1 MISVGYVLTDGEST
15 VVEQFAVPADANAK
29 VAELKE
35 SMANR
40 DDVVTFFLEKDFG
53 GFTKRYGYI
62 DP

>member
-1 MISVGYVLTDGEST
+1 MISVGYETTSGEST

-35 SMANR
+35 SMSNR
-40 DDVVTFFLEKDFG
+40 NDIHTFFLEKDFG
-53 GFTKRYGYI
+53 SFTERYGYI